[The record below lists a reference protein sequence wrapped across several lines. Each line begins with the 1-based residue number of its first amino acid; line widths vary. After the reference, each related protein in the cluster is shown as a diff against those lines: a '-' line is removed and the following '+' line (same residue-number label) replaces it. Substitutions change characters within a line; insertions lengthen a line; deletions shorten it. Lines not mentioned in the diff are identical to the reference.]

1 MDAAALVAV
10 LDEVLVWFAT
20 LDEVVEDG
28 VEMIALVCLSSLA
41 WLVSLVEFAGWGVD
55 DGFSE
60 L

>member
-1 MDAAALVAV
+1 MVAV

-28 VEMIALVCLSSLA
+28 VEMTALVCLSSLA